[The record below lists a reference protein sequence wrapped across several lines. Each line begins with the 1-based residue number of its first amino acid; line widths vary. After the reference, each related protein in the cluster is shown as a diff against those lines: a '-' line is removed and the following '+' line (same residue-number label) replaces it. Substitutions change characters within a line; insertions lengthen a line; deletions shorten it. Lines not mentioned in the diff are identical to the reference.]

1 MFWLLDFGG
10 FSSTVTTTLPGLPPA
25 FSPPSPPGHPE
36 IGNMGNRFQLQQRNC
51 FRFSRNSFHRLT
63 NYLTVKELAEGCPKC
78 ALADKKILRRRAVLS
93 LKKGAR
99 APPPISALITPPNAL
114 TVWAM
119 FAALFLLVV
128 VVFYRVV
135 SGFAGS
141 ADFHWLHNF
150 APLAAVALSGAVYLP
165 RRMAALLPMAMLLVS
180 DLILNFFHYHQPF
193 FTLDILPRYLA
204 LALITGLGFALRG
217 RATIL
222 GLLGASVAGSLLFFV
237 ITNTGSWL
245 YDPGYAKTGAGW
257 LQAMTIGLPGY
268 PPTLWFYRFTLLG
281 DVFYTLLFA
290 GCMAVTA
297 KKENVPQFATAEQL
311 ARS

>member
-1 MFWLLDFGG
+1 
-10 FSSTVTTTLPGLPPA
+10 
-25 FSPPSPPGHPE
+25 
-36 IGNMGNRFQLQQRNC
+36 
-51 FRFSRNSFHRLT
+51 
-63 NYLTVKELAEGCPKC
+63 
-78 ALADKKILRRRAVLS
+78 
-93 LKKGAR
+93 
-99 APPPISALITPPNAL
+99 
-114 TVWAM
+114 M

-150 APLAAVALSGAVYLP
+150 APLAAVALCGAVYLP
-165 RRMAALLPMAMLLVS
+165 RRLAAMLPVAMLLVS
-180 DLILNFFHYHQPF
+180 DVILNFFHYHQPF

-222 GLLGASVAGSLLFFV
+222 RLLGASVIGSLLFFV

-245 YDPGYAKTGAGW
+245 SDPGYAKTAAGW
-257 LQAMTIGLPGY
+257 VQAMTTGLPGY

-290 GCMAVTA
+290 VCMNVTA
-297 KKENVPQFATAEQL
+297 KKDTVPQFAVTPQL
-311 ARS
+311 AES